1 VVGHGPVGQTLTRL
15 LRINKLE
22 SAVIE
27 LNLETVRRLG
37 SHGVRAIY
45 GDAGHRE
52 TLVEAGVETA
62 VALILTSSGMHG
74 ITETIRWARELNPG
88 IRIIARSAYL
98 REEAE
103 LRRAGADLVFSGEG
117 EVALAMTESL
127 LRLLGAT
134 AEQIDRERD
143 RIHAEYQGGRREM
156 EPLSGQ

>member
-1 VVGHGPVGQTLTRL
+1 
-15 LRINKLE
+15 
-22 SAVIE
+22 
-27 LNLETVRRLG
+27 
-37 SHGVRAIY
+37 
-45 GDAGHRE
+45 
-52 TLVEAGVETA
+52 
-62 VALILTSSGMHG
+62 MHG
-74 ITETIRWARELNPG
+74 ISETIRWARELNPR

-127 LRLLGAT
+127 LRQLGAT